1 MPSRPTKRS
10 RTEHV
15 PPFGATSDLENA
27 VFQVN
32 EPSYRTL
39 PLTVLPSL
47 VTLCD
52 QRFVSCFKKLREN
65 NSLWEN
71 RISPQLQLLPDYLLP
86 KLFALLTKSHPGYL
100 PHEIIVTYF
109 MRGSNLS
116 LSSDSLPGAN
126 KGTIMAIPRLNPQVC
141 DLDISGFNKIADDAF
156 AKVIAGLHSLRSLVL
171 RKCTKVGSKTITAI
185 VKSCPKIRSLN
196 LSETSV
202 SPAAMAELLVAHG
215 NQLEVLKIA
224 GLERWTDATF
234 MAQLHPQVKDQEVSM
249 PKLQTLKLRGLQLSD
264 SSIDFLV
271 SLSPNLR
278 RLDISF
284 TATKRPI
291 LFTSRKDIFG
301 ACAHLSAPRLE
312 KLSLTSTPVAVSD
325 LLQTISSLPNLRTL
339 SLGALGAA
347 GSMGVASATT
357 LNDATLPKLTSALQ
371 SFSNLR
377 SVNLVSNAR
386 LSKTA
391 LFDFIQRVG
400 RNCLYLNLAG
410 ITAMRSEALAALL
423 PLDGTHPALETL
435 ILNNTSVGDDSGA
448 YIACCCNLIRLEVE
462 GTKFTRE
469 SLIPNVGLSLKHLG
483 CHSGDGLFSII
494 DACPKLQVLNLTSC
508 RGVKI
513 ADRRRFFEVWQSQR
527 NETT

>member
-15 PPFGATSDLENA
+15 PPFGSTSDLGNA

-71 RISPQLQLLPDYLLP
+71 RISRQLQLLPDSVLP
-86 KLFALLTKSHPGYL
+86 KLFALLKKAHPGYL

-156 AKVIAGLHSLRSLVL
+156 AKVIAELHSLRSLNL
-171 RKCTKVGSKTITAI
+171 IFRKCTKVGSKTITAI

-325 LLQTISSLPNLRTL
+325 LLQTISSLSNLRTL
-339 SLGALGAA
+339 SLGALGAT

-357 LNDATLPKLTSALQ
+357 LNDVTLPKLTSALL
-371 SFSNLR
+371 SFSKLR
-377 SVNLVSNAR
+377 SVNLVSNTR

-423 PLDGTHPALETL
+423 PLDGTHPALVTL

-448 YIACCCNLIRLEVE
+448 YIACCCNLVRLEVE
-462 GTKFTRE
+462 GTKFTR
-469 SLIPNVGLSLKHLG
+469 
-483 CHSGDGLFSII
+483 DGLFPII
-494 DACPKLQVLNLTSC
+494 DACPKLQILNLTSC

-513 ADRRRFFEVWQSQR
+513 ADRRRFFEVDSFPSLYQ
-527 NETT
+527 